1 MTKPNEDTLEYACI
15 EWLEAIGYEYLHG
28 TETIDR
34 GLRTK
39 YSDVILEPLLLEQ
52 LQRINPTIPSRALE
66 EVIEKL
72 GTLSSLQ
79 LYKNNQSFHH
89 LLTNG
94 ITVSYEKAGE
104 VIDDI
109 VWLVD
114 FDNPEKNDFKVVNQ
128 LTVILNDNNKRPD
141 LVLFVNGLPMG
152 VFELK
157 NMFDED
163 ATILGAYN
171 QLQTY
176 KDKIPDL
183 FYYNELLVISD
194 GFTARVGSLTADF
207 ERFAPWRTFDGMT
220 LADND
225 FLELEILTKGI
236 FDKQRLLELIRDFV
250 TFKESDESVAKIV
263 AMYHQMGAVKKA
275 VASTVKA
282 VQSSEQEEKR
292 AGVIWHTQGS
302 GKSFSMLFFA
312 SKLMK
317 TKELN
322 NPTIVVLTDRN
333 DLDNQLF
340 GNFSTSPDMLRGVM
354 QTESIKDLEKL
365 LEREAGGIFFTTM
378 QKFRN
383 EEYDAEGFSKSNDR
397 DNIIVIADEA
407 HRSQYGTKEGYA
419 RNVRLALPNAT
430 FIGFTGTPIDL
441 EGKST
446 INVFGD
452 LIDVYDIEQAVEDG
466 ATVRI
471 YYEARLAKLDLVNPD
486 IDEAYEEI
494 NENVEDDIRQ
504 KEKSKWAA
512 LEKVVGS
519 KERLDKI
526 GKDIIEHYNDREV
539 EGKAMVVV
547 MSRQIAVDLYN
558 IMSEVE
564 GAPEITVVMTTNSSD
579 PEIFNPFKR
588 NKKEQKEIEKRFKDP
603 SDPLKIVIVRDM
615 WLTGFDVP
623 CLHTM
628 YIDKP
633 MRGHNLMQ
641 AIARVNRV
649 FKDKQGGLIVDYIGI
664 ASDLKKALAY
674 YTEGGMKTNEVPNV
688 EEVLGVL
695 KDKLE
700 ILREFFRGFELKG
713 WLSKSKS
720 DQLYFVKK
728 GADHILE
735 GGDDT
740 KKEYAKESEAMIKLF
755 SLLPHSDTVEKLRE
769 ERIFY
774 ETIRGLIL
782 KNSVGV
788 KEKSVK
794 ETAIKQL
801 INESITSDG
810 VIDIFDKIGSEKPDI
825 SILSDEFLEEIKGI
839 EFKNIQIEILRKIIN
854 DEIKLRMSKN
864 VVKYRNFK
872 ELLENSIKGYHN
884 RSLTSAE
891 IIQKLID
898 LAQEIKTDSDRCS
911 ELGLSEEECA
921 FYDTISEGH
930 KTIMSDDEM
939 RNIVRKLIESIK
951 KSLTIDW
958 TNRENMKASIRST
971 VKRILRRS
979 GFKKL
984 PEQEFELVITN
995 VLLQAEGLW
1004 RDYRAA

>member
-1 MTKPNEDTLEYACI
+1 MQKPNEDTLEYACI
-15 EWLEAIGYEYLHG
+15 EWLDKIGYEYLHG

-39 YSDVILEPLLLEQ
+39 YSQVVLEPVLMERLKA
-52 LQRINPTIPSRALE
+52 INPKVPQNTLQN
-66 EVIEKL
+66 VIEML
-72 GTLSSLQ
+72 LSLSSLDVN
-79 LYKNNQSFHH
+79 KNNQKFHYM
-89 LLTNG
+89 LTNG
-94 ITVSYEKAGE
+94 ITVSYDKDGE
-104 VIDDI
+104 SVDDI

-114 FDNPEKNDFKVVNQ
+114 FDNPENNDFKVVNQ
-128 LTVILNDNNKRPD
+128 FTVILNDNNKRPD
-141 LVLFVNGLPMG
+141 LIVFINGLPMA

-163 ATILGAYN
+163 ATIVGAYN

-176 KDKIPDL
+176 KDKISDL
-183 FYYNELLVISD
+183 FFFNELLVISD
-194 GFTARVGSLTADF
+194 GFNARVGSLTADF

-220 LADND
+220 LADNQ
-225 FLELEILTKGI
+225 FLELEILTRGI
-236 FDKQRLLELIRDFV
+236 FEKNRLLELIRDFI
-250 TFKESDESVAKIV
+250 TYKESDESVVKVV

-282 VQSSEQEEKR
+282 VLSKNSEDKR

-302 GKSFSMLFFA
+302 GKSFSMLFYA

-340 GNFSTSPDMLRGVM
+340 GNFSTSPDLLRGVE
-354 QTESIKDLEKL
+354 QTENIKDLEKL
-365 LEREAGGIFFTTM
+365 LERSAGGIFFTTM

-383 EEYDAEGFSKSNDR
+383 EEYDKEGFSASNTR

-430 FIGFTGTPIDL
+430 FIGFTGTPIDM

-446 INVFGD
+446 ISVFGD

-471 YYEARLAKLDLVNPD
+471 FYEARLAKLNLVNPD
-486 IDEAYEEI
+486 IDEEYEEI
-494 NENVEDDIRQ
+494 NENVENDIRQ

-512 LEKVVGS
+512 LEKVVGA
-519 KERLDKI
+519 KDRLQDI
-526 GKDIIEHYNDREV
+526 GNDIISHFNAREI
-539 EGKAMVVV
+539 EGKAMIVV

-558 IMSEVE
+558 IMKEIN
-564 GAPEITVVMTTNSSD
+564 GAPEMTVVMTTNSSD
-579 PEIFNPFKR
+579 DETFNPFKR
-588 NKKEQKEIEKRFKDP
+588 NKKEQKEIEKRFKNP
-603 SDPLKIVIVRDM
+603 SDPLKLVIVRDM

-674 YTEGGMKTNEVPNV
+674 YTEGGMKSNQVPNID
-688 EEVLGVL
+688 EVLGVL

-700 ILREFFRGFELKG
+700 ILREFFRGFEING
-713 WLSKSKS
+713 WLSKSQS
-720 DQLYFVKK
+720 QQLYFIKQ

-735 GGDDT
+735 GGDDN
-740 KKEYAKESEAMIKLF
+740 KKAFAIESEAMIKLF
-755 SLLPHSDTVEKLRE
+755 SLLPYSDTVERLRE
-769 ERIFY
+769 ERIFF
-774 ETIRGLIL
+774 ETVRGLII
-782 KNSVGV
+782 KNTVNPGV
-788 KEKSVK
+788 RSVK

-801 INESITSDG
+801 INEAISSDG
-810 VIDIFDKIGSEKPDI
+810 IIDIFDEIGAKKPDI
-825 SILSDEFLEEIKGI
+825 SIISDEFLAEIKGM
-839 EFKNIQIEILRKIIN
+839 EFKNIQIELLRKIIN
-854 DEIKLRMSKN
+854 DEIKLRITKN
-864 VVKYRNFK
+864 VVKYKNFK

-891 IIQKLID
+891 IIQRLIE
-898 LAQEIKTDSDRCS
+898 LAQDIQQDNDRCHQ
-911 ELGLSEEECA
+911 LGLSEEECA
-921 FYDTISEGH
+921 FYDTIIEGH
-930 KTIMSDDEM
+930 EAIMSDDEL
-939 RNIVRKLIESIK
+939 RDIVRKLIDSIK
-951 KSLTIDW
+951 QNLSIDW
-958 TNRENMKASIRST
+958 TNRENVKASIRST

-979 GFKKL
+979 GFKQL
-984 PEQEFELVITN
+984 PDQEFEMVITN
-995 VLLQAEGLW
+995 VLIQAEGLW

>member
-1 MTKPNEDTLEYACI
+1 MNKPNEDTLEYACI

-28 TETIDR
+28 TEVMDN
-34 GLRTK
+34 GLRSK
-39 YSDVILEPLLLEQ
+39 YSEVILRPVLLEQ
-52 LQRINPTIPSRALE
+52 LQTINPNIPLLALE
-66 EVIEKL
+66 DVIER
-72 GTLSSLQ
+72 LSSLSS
-79 LYKNNQSFHH
+79 LDLNKNNQAFHKI
-89 LLTNG
+89 LING
-94 ITVSYEKAGE
+94 ATVSYEKNAE
-104 VIDDI
+104 TVDDI
-109 VWLVD
+109 VWLID
-114 FDNPEKNDFKVVNQ
+114 FENHEKNDYKVVNQ
-128 LTVILNDNNKRPD
+128 FTVILNDNNKRPD
-141 LVLFVNGLPMG
+141 LVVFINGLPMA

-183 FYYNELLVISD
+183 FFFNELLVISD
-194 GFTARVGSLTADF
+194 GFTARAGSLTADF

-220 LADND
+220 LADNQ
-225 FLELEILTKGI
+225 FLELEILTRGI
-236 FDKQRLLELIRDFV
+236 FEKNRLLELIRDFV
-250 TFKESDESVAKIV
+250 TYKENDESVTKIV
-263 AMYHQMGAVKKA
+263 AMYHQMGAVKRA
-275 VASTVKA
+275 VDSTVKA
-282 VQSSEQEEKR
+282 VQSNELEDKR

-317 TKELN
+317 IRELN

-340 GNFSTSPDMLRGVM
+340 GNFSTSSDLIRGVT

-365 LEREAGGIFFTTM
+365 LEREAGGVFFTTM

-383 EEYDAEGFSKSNDR
+383 DEYGEDSFSTANNR

-407 HRSQYGTKEGYA
+407 HRSQYGTREGYA

-452 LIDVYDIEQAVEDG
+452 LIDVYDIEQAVVDG

-486 IDEAYEEI
+486 IDDSYEEI
-494 NENVEDDIRQ
+494 NENVENDIRQ

-519 KERLDKI
+519 QDRLEKI
-526 GKDIIEHYNDREV
+526 GKDILEHYNEREL
-539 EGKAMVVV
+539 EGKAMIVV

-558 IMSEVE
+558 IMTSFED
-564 GAPEITVVMTTNSSD
+564 APEMTVVMTTKSDD
-579 PEIFNPFKR
+579 PESFNPFKR
-588 NKKEQKEIEKRFKDP
+588 NKKEQKEIEKCFKDP

-688 EEVLGVL
+688 DEVLGLL

-700 ILREFFRGFELKG
+700 ILREFFRAFTIKG
-713 WLSKSKS
+713 WLSKSQS
-720 DQLYFVKK
+720 EQLYFIKQ

-735 GGDDT
+735 GGDDN
-740 KKEYAKESEAMIKLF
+740 KKDFAKESEAMIKLF

-769 ERIFY
+769 ERIYY
-774 ETIRGLIL
+774 ETVRGLII
-782 KNSVGV
+782 KNSVGI
-788 KEKSVK
+788 KEKTVK

-801 INESITSDG
+801 INESISSDG
-810 VIDIFDKIGSEKPDI
+810 VIDIFDKIGSDKPDI
-825 SILSDEFLEEIKGI
+825 SILSDEFLEEIQGI
-839 EFKNIQIEILRKIIN
+839 EFKNMQIEILRKIIN
-854 DEIKLRMSKN
+854 DEIKIRMSKN
-864 VVKYRNFK
+864 VVKYKNFK
-872 ELLENSIKGYHN
+872 ELLENSIKSYHN

-891 IIQKLID
+891 IIQKLIE
-898 LAQEIKTDSDRCS
+898 LAQDIKSDSDRCT

-930 KTIMSDDEM
+930 ESIMSDDEM
-939 RNIVRKLIESIK
+939 REIVRKLIDSIK
-951 KSLTIDW
+951 KNLTIDW
-958 TNRENMKASIRST
+958 ANRENVKASIRST

-984 PEQEFELVITN
+984 PEQEFEVIISN

-1004 RDYRAA
+1004 RDYRVG

>member
-15 EWLEAIGYEYLHG
+15 EWLEAVGYEYLHG

-39 YSDVILEPLLLEQ
+39 YSDVILEPILLEQ
-52 LQRINPTIPSRALE
+52 LQRINPKIPSRALE
-66 EVIEKL
+66 ETIEKL
-72 GTLSSLQ
+72 GALSSLD
-79 LYKNNQSFHH
+79 LHKNNQTFHYM
-89 LLTNG
+89 LTNG
-94 ITVSYEKAGE
+94 MTVSYEKAGE
-104 VIDDI
+104 VVDDI

-114 FDNPEKNDFKVVNQ
+114 FDDPFNNDFKVVNQ
-128 LTVILNDNNKRPD
+128 FTVILNDNNKRPD

-157 NMFDED
+157 NMFDEE

-176 KDKIPDL
+176 KDKISDL
-183 FYYNELLVISD
+183 FYFNELLVISD
-194 GFTARVGSLTADF
+194 GFNARVGSLTADF
-207 ERFAPWRTFDGMT
+207 ERFAPWRTFDGVT
-220 LADND
+220 LADNEY
-225 FLELEILTKGI
+225 LELEILTKGI

-282 VQSSEQEEKR
+282 VQSSEHEDKR

-317 TKELN
+317 TIELN

-340 GNFSTSPDMLRGVM
+340 GNFSTSPDKLRGVV

-383 EEYDAEGFSKSNDR
+383 EEYNEEGFVRANER

-430 FIGFTGTPIDL
+430 FIGFTGTPIDM

-526 GKDIIEHYNDREV
+526 GKDIIEHYNDREI

-547 MSRQIAVDLYN
+547 MSRQIAVDLYT
-558 IMSEVE
+558 IMSGIE

-579 PEIFNPFKR
+579 PESFNPFKR

-603 SDPLKIVIVRDM
+603 NDPLKIVIVRDM

-674 YTEGGMKTNEVPNV
+674 YTEGGMKTNEIPNV
-688 EEVLGVL
+688 EEVLGLL

-735 GGDDT
+735 GGDDN
-740 KKEYAKESEAMIKLF
+740 KKEFAKESEAMIKLF

-774 ETIRGLIL
+774 ETVRGLIL

-801 INESITSDG
+801 INESIASDG
-810 VIDIFDKIGSEKPDI
+810 VIDIFDKIGSEKPDL

-854 DEIKLRMSKN
+854 DEIKIRMSKN

-891 IIQKLID
+891 IIQKLIE

-939 RNIVRKLIESIK
+939 RDIVRKLIDSIK

-958 TNRENMKASIRST
+958 TNRENVKASIRST